1 MSNHS
6 DSDRVVRQ
14 LLEVGCA
21 LTKDLAQWHSQHA
34 AGPFRFTLKSSN
46 AQAAKAL
53 TQYLFPASQSEFTLY
68 LHIGPVPAWNL
79 AHTHAQHLE
88 RLHVSEDG
96 SLTAQYDIDNR
107 IWMIWDNTTKRG
119 LLWCESVASMPSWYR
134 AAPFRNLLHW
144 ALASTQYAI
153 VHAGTV
159 GGLLLAGKGGSGK
172 STTVAACT
180 LAGLPTCGDDMVIVG
195 ASYAFRLY
203 NAVKLDAPQA
213 LQLGLKAGDV
223 VGGKMVYPYTDWSAS
238 VPSATAIHAIV
249 LPVVANAPSSLV
261 VESSPAAALRA
272 LAPSTVFLLRGHEAK
287 TLAKIAEL
295 VRSTPAYELRL
306 GRDLEDVVKCVR
318 DLEERTCLPSL

>member
-1 MSNHS
+1 M
-6 DSDRVVRQ
+6 VRQ

-34 AGPFRFTLKSSN
+34 AGPIRFTLKSSN
-46 AQAAKAL
+46 VQAAKAL
-53 TQYLFPASQSEFTLY
+53 TQYLFPASQSEFTLHLY
-68 LHIGPVPAWNL
+68 IGPAPAWNL

-96 SLTAQYDIDNR
+96 SLTAQYDIDSR

-119 LLWCESVASMPSWYR
+119 LLWCDSIDSLPSWHR

-144 ALASTQYAI
+144 AFASTQYAI

-172 STTVAACT
+172 STTVAACA

-195 ASYAFRLY
+195 AAHAFRLY
-203 NAVKLDAPQA
+203 NAIKLDAPRASQW
-213 LQLGLKAGDV
+213 GLDAGDV
-223 VGGKMVYPYTDWSAS
+223 VSGKMVYRYTDWSRSA
-238 VPSATAIHAIV
+238 PSTTAIYAIV

-261 VESSPAAALRA
+261 VKSSPAAALRA

-287 TLAKIAEL
+287 TLAKVAEL
-295 VRSTPAYELRL
+295 VRNTPVYELRL
-306 GRDLEDVVKCVR
+306 GHDIKGVVECVQN
-318 DLEERTCLPSL
+318 LEEQTCLPSL